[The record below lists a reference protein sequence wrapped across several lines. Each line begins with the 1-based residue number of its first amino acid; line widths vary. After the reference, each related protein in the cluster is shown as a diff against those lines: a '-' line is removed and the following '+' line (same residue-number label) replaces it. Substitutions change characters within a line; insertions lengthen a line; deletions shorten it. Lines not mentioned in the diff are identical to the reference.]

1 MRKLLRASLLVT
13 ALLLVFGGSYLTAEA
28 QVSPYATVTCQN
40 MRDGSQVCRYGNGE
54 TATCTSGTDGAG
66 GNIIECNN
74 PDRSKTTCRREAV
87 GNLDGRRQGSAGTR
101 NVCTVVNADGT
112 PGGSI
117 DGTNSGGRT
126 DTTTTAADGTVTE
139 ESKSNSADYSSC
151 GPLDVGCWLLR
162 LPGMLFTGIAFIF
175 LLLSGMILGLAGTV
189 FNWVVIR
196 TVFQFGTYFG
206 TNDGM
211 LIAWGVMRDV
221 ANIGLLFGFIFMGVL
236 LILNVDGGGHGGG
249 GMSAKKAI
257 PRLIIFAVLLN
268 FSLFASQ
275 AVIDVANAFSS
286 SFATLAGESCTGNTS
301 TGNETADNASMDNE
315 ECSNVGISGQ
325 ILKVAGLTS
334 IWDSENRDVQK
345 AMKNLV
351 ERPYSYA
358 VSLIMLSIF
367 VLITAMVLLAGSIL
381 LIIRVV
387 ILSLLM
393 VTSPIGFAGMA
404 IPKLQGI
411 ASMWW
416 SKLMSQAFFAP
427 VYLLLIFISIKLTE
441 GLMEGEATLANA
453 LIANQGNSVAGNMQV
468 VMVFMVVIGF
478 MIGSLIMASKM
489 GATGASF
496 ATSFA
501 QRAVTYPFS
510 VMGRGT
516 IGAGSSKALGKYEAS
531 SGRARQRLKDIKNP
545 IARFAATSAL
555 NVADDAAIGT
565 LKGGKDMK
573 FFGGRSFEEE
583 EKHRKEQGN
592 HNTHAADKA
601 ALRAELINA
610 KDDEAAQAALQR
622 IELGDIRELL
632 EDSKVD
638 LDTLARNLS
647 PDMFSKLIDDKEV
660 SSTKKHA
667 LDKGRYG
674 SLGKIQELIT
684 DTTKTRDEKEAN
696 FKAAKDS
703 IKEWS
708 PEDIVQ
714 YAKSNPEGFKA
725 LAVLDNEAGESIFS
739 DDQREVFEKTKSF
752 TNATRKFVKDQGPVK
767 RIDRYVAEGNLVK
780 AKSLMGKVTKAKDRA
795 KLDGKTLATREI
807 VQTLSPSDLQEIA
820 VENRLTTEEKD
831 KILDVLTDPALSGDK
846 GVKSLRDYLDN
857 HRTNS
862 MVRAYWEAT

>member
-1 MRKLLRASLLVT
+1 MLGILREGGSRGIKTLRVALVFSMGVLLVG
-13 ALLLVFGGSYLTAEA
+13 VGGFGTVAHATGTAEMEA
-28 QVSPYATVTCQN
+28 TILRLKVVPEAEVTRIVGSPSLCSGSGSEASSDTTFLCEETYPRRTRVNINVSNSGREVTI
-40 MRDGSQVCRYGNGE
+40 RDS
-54 TATCTSGTDGAG
+54 
-66 GNIIECNN
+66 NN
-74 PDRSKTTCRREAV
+74 RV
-87 GNLDGRRQGSAGTR
+87 VSAGTA
-101 NVCTVVNADGT
+101 VGD
-112 PGGSI
+112 
-117 DGTNSGGRT
+117 T
-126 DTTTTAADGTVTE
+126 DTVRDPNNEVIAERPNPAV
-139 ESKSNSADYSSC
+139 ADYSSC

-162 LPGMLFTGIAFIF
+162 LPGMLFTGIAFVF

-301 TGNETADNASMDNE
+301 TGNAETDGASMDNE

-393 VTSPIGFAGMA
+393 VTSPVGFAGMA
-404 IPKLQGI
+404 IPKLQGV

-441 GLMEGEATLANA
+441 GLMDGEATLANA

-478 MIGSLIMASKM
+478 MIGSLIVASKM
-489 GATGASF
+489 GAMGAKF
-496 ATSFA
+496 ATQSVAGATVGFA
-501 QRAVTYPFS
+501 GFAGRRTLGAASGAVANRIASSSWARSNGLGSRFAYNIANKGATSSYS
-510 VMGRGT
+510 ARTGINNLT
-516 IGAGSSKALGKYEAS
+516 KGAGL
-531 SGRARQRLKDIKNP
+531 DIGNADKK
-545 IARFAATSAL
+545 
-555 NVADDAAIGT
+555 VAHGLHGI
-565 LKGGKDMK
+565 
-573 FFGGRSFEEE
+573 EEE
-583 EKHRKEQGN
+583 EVKARQKFADDVLAQTPAEIAEEERLKKAKTTTQNSRAIEQSAWNRQKTGEQEAIE
-592 HNTHAADKA
+592 TQT
-601 ALRAELINA
+601 NA
-610 KDDEAAQAALQR
+610 NKTAAQNR
-622 IELGDIRELL
+622 LL
-632 EDSKVD
+632 AI
-638 LDTLARNLS
+638 DT
-647 PDMFSKLIDDKEV
+647 
-660 SSTKKHA
+660 
-667 LDKGRYG
+667 
-674 SLGKIQELIT
+674 Q
-684 DTTKTRDEKEAN
+684 KTRVANAQTGYPDPVVLSAEMDE
-696 FKAAKDS
+696 
-703 IKEWS
+703 
-708 PEDIVQ
+708 
-714 YAKSNPEGFKA
+714 
-725 LAVLDNEAGESIFS
+725 L
-739 DDQREVFEKTKSF
+739 
-752 TNATRKFVKDQGPVK
+752 
-767 RIDRYVAEGNLVK
+767 
-780 AKSLMGKVTKAKDRA
+780 
-795 KLDGKTLATREI
+795 
-807 VQTLSPSDLQEIA
+807 
-820 VENRLTTEEKD
+820 NRLTTEHEVEVAREEADIQARRTVLSERQRAHETYIRDFDKRISDIDHQISGGEKY
-831 KILDVLTDPALSGDK
+831 DPNTGQTVTYK
-846 GVKSLRDYLDN
+846 GVTKDAARRQYAESMEHSGMGWPSIGKHVNHQAAEKIIKKLNRSDN
-857 HRTNS
+857 EKLIDAIKESKGSGGGGGAPAPAAPTPAGGGGTH
-862 MVRAYWEAT
+862 

>member
-1 MRKLLRASLLVT
+1 MRTTNEMGSLALRLKSVFSNFFLVSIIAV
-13 ALLLVFGGSYLTAEA
+13 ALTVIGGAVLPSTVNA
-28 QVSPYATVTCQN
+28 QTV
-40 MRDGSQVCRYGNGE
+40 
-54 TATCTSGTDGAG
+54 
-66 GNIIECNN
+66 
-74 PDRSKTTCRREAV
+74 PTTCP
-87 GNLDGRRQGSAGTR
+87 DGSAGWVNTR
-101 NVCTVVNADGT
+101 TGDVQCNGVVRNGNTGETSNTGAIASSEA
-112 PGGSI
+112 PPAAGGCAWGDI
-117 DGTNSGGRT
+117 LC
-126 DTTTTAADGTVTE
+126 AV
-139 ESKSNSADYSSC
+139 SK
-151 GPLDVGCWLLR
+151 
-162 LPGMLFTGIAFIF
+162 LPGMLFAGIAFVF
-175 LLLSGMILGLAGTV
+175 LLISGMILGLAGTV

-206 TNDGM
+206 TNEGM

-249 GMSAKKAI
+249 GISAKKAI

-301 TGNETADNASMDNE
+301 TGNETTDNASMDNE

-334 IWDSENRDVQK
+334 IWDSENRDVK
-345 AMKNLV
+345 EAMKNLID
-351 ERPYSYA
+351 RPYNYA

-510 VMGRGT
+510 AIGRGT
-516 IGAGSSKALGKYEAS
+516 IGAGSSKALGKYEAG

-545 IARFAATSAL
+545 LWKYAATNAL
-555 NVADDAAIGT
+555 NVTDDAMIGT
-565 LKGGKDMK
+565 LAGGKNMK
-573 FFGGRSFEEE
+573 FFGGRSYTEE
-583 EKHRKEQGN
+583 EKHRKEQDS

-610 KDDEAAQAALQR
+610 KDDEASQAALQKMD
-622 IELGDIRELL
+622 LKDVVELL

-638 LDTLARNLS
+638 LDKIARNLS
-647 PDMFSKLIDDKEV
+647 PDKFSKIIDDKDV

-667 LDKGRYG
+667 LGEGRYG
-674 SLGKIQELIT
+674 SFGKIQKLIT
-684 DTTKTRDEKEAN
+684 DPSKAADREAN

-708 PEDIVQ
+708 PDDIIE

-725 LAVLDNEAGESIFS
+725 LTVLDNEAGESIFS
-739 DDQREVFEKTKSF
+739 DDQREALEKAKSF

-767 RIDRYVAEGNLVK
+767 RIDRYVTEGNLVK
-780 AKSLMGKVTKAKDRA
+780 AKSLMGKVTKAKERA

-807 VQTLSPSDLQEIA
+807 IQTLTPSDLQEIA
-820 VENRLTTEEKD
+820 VENKLTSEEKE
-831 KILDVLTDPALSGDK
+831 KMLDVLTDPTLSGDK
-846 GVKSLRDYLDN
+846 GVRSLRDYLDN